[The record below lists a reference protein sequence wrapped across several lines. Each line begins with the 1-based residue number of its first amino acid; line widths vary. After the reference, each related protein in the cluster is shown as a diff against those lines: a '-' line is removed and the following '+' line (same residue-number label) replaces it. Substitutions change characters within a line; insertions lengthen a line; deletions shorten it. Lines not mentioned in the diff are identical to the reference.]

1 MWPLQMIIPYSTRDS
16 TIFPYE
22 KLDYPFQC
30 WTTKMCQWNMI
41 RRCISQEKPREISS
55 LMLVAHGAD
64 IPTFIISGFV
74 IGYPKSYGFAWGFFS
89 SFLNMATIWGYIS
102 CFFNPLWFMIE
113 SPFVHH
119 FEWFQF
125 DPFWGKKGTPYPISR
140 YLWFVS
146 PGLAFVAFPIAISQ
160 MPGSFFFLPW
170 PGRTS
175 VFHGAQ
181 GKAGCGRQ
189 YNFHGSYKVVPHSS

>member
-1 MWPLQMIIPYSTRDS
+1 MIIPYSTRDS

-30 WTTKMCQWNMI
+30 WTTKMCQWNMV

-55 LMLVAHGAD
+55 LMLVAPWCWYPH
-64 IPTFIISGFV
+64 ISGFV
-74 IGYPKSYGFAWGFFS
+74 IGYPKSYGFAWGC
-89 SFLNMATIWGYIS
+89 IS
-102 CFFNPLWFMIE
+102 CFLNPLWFMIE

-119 FEWFQF
+119 FEWFQSF
-125 DPFWGKKGTPYPISR
+125 ICSPFWGFFSTPYPISR

-160 MPGSFFFLPW
+160 MPGSFFFVPW
-170 PGRTS
+170 PERTS

-181 GKAGCGRQ
+181 GKTGCGRQ